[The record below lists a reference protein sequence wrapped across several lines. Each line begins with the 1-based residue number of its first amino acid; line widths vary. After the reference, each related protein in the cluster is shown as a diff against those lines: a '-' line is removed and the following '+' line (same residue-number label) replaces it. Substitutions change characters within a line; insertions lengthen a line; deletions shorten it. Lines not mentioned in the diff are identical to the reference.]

1 MMKKTIITIV
11 SAVLLLCLAS
21 CGNGTPA
28 ETDPPIESAKPL
40 DILVSGASDYNILVS
55 DDDDEH
61 HSAANQF
68 KRLFFDKTG
77 VELKVKTDFDKED
90 VSAHEIV
97 IGETDRENTSLTPE
111 MKTRIYRDGF
121 IIMAVG
127 ERLWICGE
135 NGESTAEGVKY
146 FIDNYVLGT
155 TLTLDSNFSCI
166 QERIESVPVQNLT
179 ISGNSLSDYSIVC
192 KKSLKT
198 VYSVAEKLQTE
209 MWNQAGVYLPIRDVD
224 ENCDKKIL
232 LETVATGAPNYTLK
246 TDGANLLLSGTNKDY
261 LTECVN
267 YISREYFGRRTCNW
281 ASEKYYEAVPTDV
294 AIQDLSVV
302 VAYNKIDT
310 LTLGGKNIS
319 EYVIMY
325 DSQNSTSSTSYAA
338 QELQKYLSQTTG
350 STLSI
355 DKTNALVNKPLIK
368 LVYNKEMGDN
378 YSLKTS
384 EGGLTI
390 SGGDRGI
397 LYGVYNFLE
406 DYVGWAFLP
415 YGTDVLMYEED
426 TLAIDNIDVDYTQ
439 YFEYRAP
446 QFQAHVNAD
455 FSAKNMLNSTFSR
468 LGTNHGGTYGFTGSF
483 GHTLSVLL
491 EGEGANTVGA
501 NPCIYNENN
510 YKTIL
515 ASVKAILEKNP
526 NAQIISVSAN
536 DSSAFCQCDGC
547 TGKRIGGNATD
558 AYIAFINRIAED
570 IEDEYPDVQLHML
583 SYSHTYYPPTKVRP
597 KDNIIVQLAN
607 IDCCFQHPIK
617 DQCCEANR
625 DFLSRLKEWSKWS
638 DNLYMWDYATDFL
651 CFYTTF
657 PNFDALK
664 ENIKL
669 YYEHGV
675 KGIMEQGDMNNVFS
689 KFEEL
694 EAYVIAKLME
704 NPYMTDAEYDALIDK
719 YMIGYYGPGGE
730 YIRQYYDFLMES
742 SNKRDQ
748 HFGIYAQPEYLY
760 DENDFITK
768 GAEIE
773 EWFAKA
779 MDMATTDAQLYHLR
793 TLRISF
799 RYMKLWFTYDYARR
813 TYTSEQF
820 NAFKAECVETFNDM
834 VRERY
839 RTQDVHSELGK
850 YIGIVDPEGHPR
862 WWNTVGNIWDK
873 VPPHGMG
880 GSDATGDLYA

>member
-1 MMKKTIITIV
+1 MLKKTLISIV
-11 SAVLLLCLAS
+11 SLVLLLCLAS

-28 ETDPPIESAKPL
+28 ETDPPIEPAKPL

-55 DDDDEH
+55 DDNEEH

-155 TLTLDSNFSCI
+155 TLTLDPNFSCI
-166 QERIESVPVQNLT
+166 QERIESAPVQNLT
-179 ISGNSLSDYSIVC
+179 ISGNSLSEYSIVC

-232 LETVATGAPNYTLK
+232 LETVTTGAPNYTLK

-281 ASEKYYEAVPTDV
+281 GSEKYYETVSSDV

-325 DSQNSTSSTSYAA
+325 DTQNSTSSTSYAA
-338 QELQKYLSQTTG
+338 QELQKYLNQTTG
-350 STLSI
+350 KTLSI

-390 SGGDRGI
+390 SGGERGV

-426 TLAIDNIDVDYTQ
+426 TLAIDNIDVEYTQ

-468 LGTNHGGTYGFTGSF
+468 LGANHGGTYGFTGSF

-491 EGEGANTVGA
+491 KGEGANISEA

-536 DSSAFCQCDGC
+536 DSNEFCQCDGC

-583 SYSHTYYPPTKVRP
+583 GYGHTYTPPVKVKP

-607 IDCCFQHPIK
+607 ISCCFQHPLDSGCIDGNK
-617 DQCCEANR
+617 NFMANLEA
-625 DFLSRLKEWSKWS
+625 WSKVS
-638 DNLYMWDYATDFL
+638 NNIYMWDYATDFL
-651 CFYTTF
+651 CFYATF
-657 PNFDALK
+657 PNFDVLR
-664 ENIKL
+664 ENIKIF
-669 YYEHGV
+669 YEHGV

-694 EAYVIAKLME
+694 EAYVAAKLME

-719 YMIGYYGPGGE
+719 YMKGYYGPGGE
-730 YIRQYYDFLMES
+730 NIRKYYNFLMEN
-742 SNKRDQ
+742 SNTYNKC
-748 HFGIYAQPEYLY
+748 FGIYAQPEYMY
-760 DENDFITK
+760 DGNEFITR

-773 EWFAKA
+773 GWFSEA
-779 MDMATTDAQLYHLR
+779 MDKAATDAQLYHIR
-793 TLRISF
+793 TLHTSF
-799 RYMKLWFTYDYARR
+799 RYLKLWLSYDLINRAGTKEQKQMLYAEL
-813 TYTSEQF
+813 EQ
-820 NAFKAECVETFNDM
+820 TFDSM
-834 VRERY
+834 VREKY
-839 RTQDVHSELGK
+839 RTQDVHKELGYYK
-850 YIGIVDPEGHPR
+850 DMVKKIAHPR
-862 WWNTVGNIWDK
+862 EWNTSLNIWDK
-873 VPPHGMG
+873 VAPHGIPSSG
-880 GSDATGDLYA
+880 ATGGMYD